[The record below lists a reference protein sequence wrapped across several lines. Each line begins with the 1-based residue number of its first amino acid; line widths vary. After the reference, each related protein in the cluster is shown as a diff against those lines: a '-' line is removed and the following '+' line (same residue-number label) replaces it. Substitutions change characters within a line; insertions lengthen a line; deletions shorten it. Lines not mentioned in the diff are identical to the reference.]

1 MLTKNFIRESLL
13 VNDRVQAVAKYPH
26 LVRPVHVSKILPY
39 LEKQEDKKYKIEYL
53 RPVRLGEETHKA
65 LVIDLYGGAVTLVAL
80 RNITNISKVIIRGDT
95 HSTPRNEVLF
105 EIEIQDDGS
114 KDFDLK
120 KLFPDPIFTTI
131 EFLLFF
137 RTPQDEDLFPTNE
150 GVHLEYIPWWSPVD
164 DGVAPAGSPEDFS
177 VEKEE
182 EVTEMEQRQDLIEWF
197 LCAPTYSRINSEKW
211 KYIVASS
218 VSSPR
223 YVRSS
228 SFRLSTRDISE
239 EPSEKLEAKIVIGK
253 REEDKL
259 HYEVNVYTIDT
270 DLLID
275 ATFEGGA
282 VRHGGIGMS
291 SIPCLFYTV
300 EKNCLQT
307 FALWVQDVCPP
318 RERAQTHIIY
328 SRKFDMPPKLV
339 ASLEAESY
347 RLTEELHH
355 KILELHSH

>member
-1 MLTKNFIRESLL
+1 MLI
-13 VNDRVQAVAKYPH
+13 NDRVQAIAKYPH
-26 LVRPVHVSKILPY
+26 LVKPVPASKILPY
-39 LEKQEDKKYKIEYL
+39 LEKQEDKKYEVEYL

-65 LVIDLYGGAVTLVAL
+65 LVIDPYGGAVTLVAL

-105 EIEIQDDGS
+105 ETEIQDDGS

-137 RTPQDEDLFPTNE
+137 RTPQDEDSISSE
-150 GVHLEYIPWWSPVD
+150 GRVYLEYVPWWSPVD
-164 DGVAPAGSPEDFS
+164 DSIAPTGSPE
-177 VEKEE
+177 ETEE
-182 EVTEMEQRQDLIEWF
+182 EITEMEQRQDLKEWF

-211 KYIVASS
+211 KYVVASS

-223 YVRSS
+223 HVRSS
-228 SFRLSTRDISE
+228 FFRREISE
-239 EPSEKLEAKIVIGK
+239 EPLEKLEAKIVIGK

-291 SIPCLFYTV
+291 GIPCLFYTV
-300 EKNCLQT
+300 EKSCLQT
-307 FALWVQDVCPP
+307 FALWVQDVCPL
-318 RERAQTHIIY
+318 RERAHTHVIY
-328 SRKFDMPPKLV
+328 SKKFDTPPELA

-355 KILELHSH
+355 KILEVHARS